1 MSQEAL
7 RQSSSILSLLNFV
20 STETES
26 DIKVYYCLK
35 PLNFE
40 VIYYVATGGYNSLI
54 FSILLKKKYFSAM
67 SGCEKENSV
76 PD

>member
-1 MSQEAL
+1 MLFKLSDDYNLKEHLVTMSQEAL
-7 RQSSSILSLLNFV
+7 RQNSSILSLLNFV

-40 VIYYVATGGYNSLI
+40 VIYYVATGG
-54 FSILLKKKYFSAM
+54 
-67 SGCEKENSV
+67 
-76 PD
+76 

>member
-1 MSQEAL
+1 MLFKLSDDYNLKEYLVTMSQEAL
-7 RQSSSILSLLNFV
+7 RQNSSILSLLNFV

-40 VIYYVATGGYNSLI
+40 VIYYVATGG
-54 FSILLKKKYFSAM
+54 
-67 SGCEKENSV
+67 
-76 PD
+76 